1 MEEELLKLNDKIVD
15 LEKSQE
21 NAAENKDK
29 LAKLFDLGIIN
40 ENGEFINN
48 EMN

>member
-1 MEEELLKLNDKIVD
+1 MNDTIAHLD
-15 LEKSQE
+15 QE

-29 LAKLFDLGIIN
+29 LVKLFDLRIIN
-40 ENGEFINN
+40 ENREYINN

>member
-1 MEEELLKLNDKIVD
+1 MRKLNDKITY
-15 LEKSQE
+15 LEKIQE
-21 NAAENKDK
+21 NAAEDKDK

-40 ENGEFINN
+40 EDGEYINN